1 MLFDG
6 ERLDIAYDLKFEELI
21 ELKEFIIS
29 RLDYIEAIGCED
41 GETAIPTNSALMAF
55 LISVKKTKPSIKI
68 DLLEN
73 ASFNMGQLGK
83 AYWICHE

>member
-6 ERLDIAYDLKFEELI
+6 ERLNIAYDLKFDELN

-41 GETAIPTNSALMAF
+41 DGIVVPASTALMAF

-73 ASFNMGQLGK
+73 SSFDMGKFGK

>member
-6 ERLDIAYDLKFEELI
+6 ERLDIAYDLKFQELA

-41 GETAIPTNSALMAF
+41 EATTLPTSSALIAF
-55 LISVKKTKPSIKI
+55 LISIKKTKPSIKI

-73 ASFNMGQLGK
+73 SSFNMGQLGK